1 MFELQIQYINTLI
14 SVLRNRA
21 TEDVWRNLGYA
32 IKQMQLN
39 LRNLIFA
46 EYSSDGMIHNVL
58 LEIVQMFRI
67 HLHIDR

>member
-32 IKQMQLN
+32 INQMQLN

>member
-32 IKQMQLN
+32 INKMQLN

>member
-21 TEDVWRNLGYA
+21 TEDVWRNSGYA
-32 IKQMQLN
+32 INKMQLN